1 MVRSQALAP
10 ALYNAAWALGLP
22 AVFARFWWRGRAEP
36 AYRQGW
42 AQRLGR
48 WPGLGAPSPEQPR
61 VWLHAVSLGETR
73 AAQPLVRELRQAL
86 PGMQLLLTTGTATG
100 LGAGAELLQPG
111 DLHGWVPL
119 DTPGATRRFL
129 AHTRPSV
136 GVLMETETW
145 PNLLHQAR
153 RAGVPMVLANA
164 RLSERSLLKGL
175 SWSALTRPMMES
187 LSAVCAQTQDDAQRL
202 VRSGARAACVT
213 VAGNLKFDL
222 QPPEVLLDQGRRWS
236 GRTVMEAAA
245 GATAPRRRIVMA
257 ASWRE
262 GEDPAL
268 LRAWTAQ
275 AGTSLQR
282 PLLLVVPRHPQRFDE
297 VHAALRS
304 AGLVVSRR
312 SRWSPDGPGPADWQA
327 DVWLGDSVGE
337 MPAYYAAADVA
348 LLGGSF
354 APLGGQNLI
363 EAAACG
369 CPLVMGPHTFNFQE
383 AAQRALEEGA
393 ALRAAD
399 VAQAVSLAL
408 TIDEE
413 RLRQQ
418 RTAGLAFS
426 AHHAGAAQRQAHVVA
441 ALVAS
446 ALERPQPPSSGA
458 RA

>member
-1 MVRSQALAP
+1 MASGQGLAP
-10 ALYNAAWALGLP
+10 VLYNAAWALGLP
-22 AVFARFWWRGRAEP
+22 AVMARFWWRGAAEP

-42 AQRLGR
+42 AQRLGH
-48 WPGLGAPSPEQPR
+48 WPDVPRPQPEQPR
-61 VWLHAVSLGETR
+61 VWVHAVSLGETR
-73 AAQPLVRELRQAL
+73 AAQPLVHALRQAL

-100 LGAGAELLQPG
+100 LGAGPGLLQPG
-111 DLHGWVPL
+111 DLHGWLPL
-119 DTPGATRRFL
+119 DTPGATHRFFK
-129 AHTRPSV
+129 HTRPSV

-145 PNLLHQAR
+145 PNLVHQAR
-153 RAGVPMVLANA
+153 RAGVPLVLANA
-164 RLSERSLLKGL
+164 RLSERSLRKGL
-175 SWSALTRPMMES
+175 RWAALSRPMMES

-202 VRSGARAACVT
+202 VQAGASPANVS

-222 QPPEVLLDQGRRWS
+222 QPSAALLDQGRRWA
-236 GRTVMEAAA
+236 GRTTAHD
-245 GATAPRRRIVMA
+245 ATITSTTPALHRRIVMA

-262 GEDPAL
+262 GEDAAL
-268 LRAWTAQ
+268 LKAWADQ
-275 AGTSLQR
+275 AGASGPR

-297 VHAALRS
+297 VHAALRG
-304 AGLVVSRR
+304 AGLSVSRR
-312 SRWSPDGPGPADWQA
+312 SSWAPQGPGSADRQA
-327 DVWLGDSVGE
+327 DAWLGDSVGE
-337 MPAYYAAADVA
+337 MPAYFAAADVA

-383 AAQRALEEGA
+383 AAERALEEGA

-408 TIDEE
+408 TIDEQ

-426 AHHAGAAQRQAHVVA
+426 EHHAGAALRQARVVA
-441 ALVAS
+441 SLLGQAL
-446 ALERPQPPSSGA
+446 
-458 RA
+458 